1 MSPSS
6 RPAAKKKLVLAIVGK
21 EDAEKTVTTL
31 TKQDFRATRID
42 SVGGFLKEK
51 NAIILVGT
59 EPKHVK
65 KVCEIVGKGAKSHKE
80 TLAPT
85 PTMGGPGDFYMADPV
100 DVTVGGATV
109 FVLDVDQ
116 FKRL

>member
-1 MSPSS
+1 M
-6 RPAAKKKLVLAIVGK
+6 KLVVAIVSK
-21 EDAEKTVTTL
+21 EDAEKAVSAL
-31 TKQDFRATRID
+31 TKAEFRATRID

-51 NAIILVGT
+51 NSTILVGV
-59 EPKHVK
+59 EAAKVK
-65 KVCEIVGKGAKSHKE
+65 NVLKILGEAAKSHSE

-85 PTMGGPGDFYMADPV
+85 PTMSGAGEFVMADPV
-100 DVTVGGATV
+100 DVSVGGATV

>member
-1 MSPSS
+1 M
-6 RPAAKKKLVLAIVGK
+6 KLVLAIVNK
-21 EDAEKTVTTL
+21 DDAEKTVSAL
-31 TKQDFRATRID
+31 TKEDFRATRID

-59 EPKHVK
+59 EPKQVGAVLK
-65 KVCEIVGKGAKSHKE
+65 IVGTSAKSHKE
-80 TLAPT
+80 TLTPT

-100 DVTVGGATV
+100 EVAVGGATV

>member
-1 MSPSS
+1 M
-6 RPAAKKKLVLAIVGK
+6 KLVLAIVSK
-21 EDAEKTVTTL
+21 DDAEKTVSSL
-31 TKQDFRATRID
+31 TKKEYRATRID

-51 NAIILVGT
+51 NAIVLVGT
-59 EPKHVK
+59 EPKQVNGVLK
-65 KVCEIVGKGAKSHKE
+65 IIGACAKSHKE
-80 TLAPT
+80 TLTPT

-100 DVTVGGATV
+100 EVTVGGATV

>member
-1 MSPSS
+1 M
-6 RPAAKKKLVLAIVGK
+6 KLVLAIVSK
-21 EDAEKTVTTL
+21 DDAEKTVAAL

-59 EPKHVK
+59 EQKNVK
-65 KVCEIVGKGAKSHKE
+65 KVCDIIGKGAKSHKE

-100 DVTVGGATV
+100 DVEVGGATV